1 MRYRPRLLPVALFLL
16 ALACTANAQSKEARP
31 AAPGKNATDNSKPA
45 RNADAERA
53 TKERRSQARSLLV
66 SLASDART
74 FQDQSLRARS
84 LARIAD
90 VLWEVDPEQGRVLF
104 RKAWEA
110 AEVADLE
117 SDAKL
122 QEEVRQ
128 QKTKT
133 GGSFAINLPP
143 NLRREVLRLAARRDR
158 VLSEEFLEKL
168 KAQKQEAAN
177 APASTRLTSSDLSEA
192 LSQRLSLALELV
204 SAGDVERGLQF
215 ADVALGIVGKETI
228 NFLSSLREKDA
239 VAADLRYA
247 SLLARTNGNMEAD
260 ANTVSLLSS
269 YLFTPH
275 LFVTFSPG
283 GVSSSSTSSSNT
295 PPNVTPELRSAFF
308 QTASGVLLRP
318 QLPPDQDQT
327 TSGIEGKYLVIKR
340 LLPLFQQFASPDLA
354 EAMRGQL
361 DALNAVMPESARQS
375 QSEWV
380 GRGLTPE
387 PLADR
392 EQAILDR
399 IDRAKTSADR
409 DGLYVQLA
417 FTASGRG
424 DMRARDFVSKIE
436 ESELRTRAQA
446 YIDPALAMS
455 NIAKKRTEEPLELA
469 RTGDLTHF
477 QKSWVLFECAKL
489 LMKTDRDKA
498 LELIE
503 DTASEARRI
512 DVSDPDR
519 PRALMAVANV
529 LLLLDPPRAW
539 DATFEAVKAA
549 NSAEGFTGEDGE
561 MSLKFQSKGH
571 SSVHSNGV
579 PDFDVAGIFGQL
591 ANLDFDRAVQLTR
604 GFSGEAPRASAT
616 IAIARAVIDPKKPKV
631 AIAQE
636 AKPAN

>member
-1 MRYRPRLLPVALFLL
+1 MIHRLLPILFLL
-16 ALACTANAQSKEARP
+16 VVACTANAQSNEAKPVAP
-31 AAPGKNATDNSKPA
+31 AKDAPGNSKPA

-53 TKERRSQARSLLV
+53 IKERRAQARSLLV

-90 VLWEVDPEQGRVLF
+90 VLWEVDAEQGRALF
-104 RKAWEA
+104 RKGWEA
-110 AEVADLE
+110 AEVADQE
-117 SDAKL
+117 SDLKL
-122 QEEVRQ
+122 KEEVRQ
-128 QKTKT
+128 QKTRT
-133 GGSFAINLPP
+133 GGGYAVNLPP
-143 NLRREVLRLAARRDR
+143 NLRREVLRLAARHDR

-168 KAQKQEAAN
+168 KAQKQEAAD
-177 APASTRLTSSDLSEA
+177 APASTRPRSSDLSET
-192 LSQRLSLALELV
+192 LRQRLSLAQELL
-204 SAGDVERGLQF
+204 SAGDVERALQF

-228 NFLSSLREKDA
+228 NFLSYLREKDA
-239 VAADLRYA
+239 AAADLRYA
-247 SLLARTNGNMEAD
+247 SLLAKTNGNMEAD

-269 YLFTPH
+269 YIFTPH
-275 LFVTFSPG
+275 LFVTFSRG
-283 GVSSSSTSSSNT
+283 GVSSSSTSSSHT
-295 PPNVTPELRSAFF
+295 APNVAPELRSAFF

-361 DALNAVMPESARQS
+361 DALNAVLPESTRQS

-387 PLADR
+387 PIADR
-392 EQAILDR
+392 EQSILDR

-417 FTASGRG
+417 SMASGRG
-424 DMRARDFVSKIE
+424 DMRARDFVGKIE

-455 NIAKKRTEEPLELA
+455 NIEKKRTEEPLELA
-469 RTGDLTHF
+469 RIGDLTHF
-477 QKSWVLFECAKL
+477 QKSWVLSQCAKL
-489 LMKTDRDKA
+489 LVKTDREKA
-498 LELIE
+498 MEVLE
-503 DTASEARRI
+503 TGASEARRI

-529 LLLLDPPRAW
+529 LLLLDPARAW

-561 MSLKFQSKGH
+561 IALKFQSKG
-571 SSVHSNGV
+571 SSSIHTTGV
-579 PDFDVAGIFGQL
+579 ADFDVAGIFGQL
-591 ANLDFDRAVQLTR
+591 ANLDYDRAVQLTR

-616 IAIARAVIDPKKPKV
+616 IAIARAVIDQKKPKV
-631 AIAQE
+631 ASAQDV
-636 AKPAN
+636 KPGN